1 MPPTVAAV
9 VSSAPEQGSIADGRR
24 SDQLTPMTTP
34 GAMDEFAHPDRDD
47 LSVEQLVALLV
58 ERGVPEQ
65 VARERVAKLQ
75 HAQPTVIG
83 RRGEPIPIEETE
95 IDVWLSLG
103 SFG

>member
-1 MPPTVAAV
+1 
-9 VSSAPEQGSIADGRR
+9 
-24 SDQLTPMTTP
+24 
-34 GAMDEFAHPDRDD
+34 MDEFVLPNREV
-47 LSVEQLVALLV
+47 LSDEQLVAILI

-75 HAQPTVIG
+75 QGPPTVIG